1 MRLIEM
7 QPTCGQ
13 RLFVN
18 PSFITAVWPSEKDG
32 SMVTVS
38 ISEIP
43 GSPQI
48 QKLVKGPLEDL
59 VARINAALERR

>member
-7 QPTCGQ
+7 QPSSGE

-32 SMVTVS
+32 STVNVS
-38 ISEIP
+38 ISELP

-48 QKLVKGPLEDL
+48 QKQVKGPLEDL
-59 VARINAALERR
+59 VARINAALHAP